1 MGFWRTFF
9 FELPEYLEGLTRNL
23 RRSPRMESERILR
36 SLVLNRSRSLLKD
49 LGLNE
54 EPYEIDVLRVIFSSD
69 PPDLRP
75 SLIRRLLTDT

>member
-1 MGFWRTFF
+1 
-9 FELPEYLEGLTRNL
+9 
-23 RRSPRMESERILR
+23 MESERILR
-36 SLVLNRSRSLLKD
+36 SLFLNSSRSLLKD